1 MNLTADTIKPVE
13 GMYAYV
19 PNKPH
24 LHNVVAGDVL
34 VAGQV
39 VKQDTDPTK
48 PCFKKTETRLV
59 IRQYRSR

>member
-24 LHNVVAGDVL
+24 LHNVVASEAL

-39 VKQDTDPTK
+39 VK
-48 PCFKKTETRLV
+48 
-59 IRQYRSR
+59 